1 MGRINCTQCGGSG
14 REYLPQNE
22 SCSGCNGTGKAYGYG
37 QLCTRCNGSGSVSV
51 TKGVACRVCGGSGG
65 RYVSDPPAASPARS
79 SSKSSSKTSKAKSN
93 SSSNNQSSSAQGF
106 VGLIGFIAGAYIAYD
121 LSNEDLI
128 ITGIAGLVTSYLGYR
143 FYKAI
148 ILIAIIIGGVYL
160 WSQSQ

>member
-1 MGRINCTQCGGSG
+1 
-14 REYLPQNE
+14 
-22 SCSGCNGTGKAYGYG
+22 
-37 QLCTRCNGSGSVSV
+37 V

-65 RYVSDPPAASPARS
+65 RYVSDPPAASPSRS

-93 SSSNNQSSSAQGF
+93 SSSSKQSSSAQGF
-106 VGLIGFIAGAYIAYD
+106 VGLIGFVAGAYIAYD

-148 ILIAIIIGGVYL
+148 ILIAIIVGGVYL